1 MFANLD
7 LEELRAIRLIATT
20 HLSCSGLAKEMKVS
34 RATAAKMISELR
46 KKGFYIS
53 TTRDSV
59 GWFYR
64 LRANQDPGLADL
76 VGVGGRGR
84 RDYSISA
91 DEDLL
96 EHLSGQSKKKQIAA
110 R

>member
-1 MFANLD
+1 MFAD
-7 LEELRAIRLIATT
+7 LNQQEFKAIRLIATK

-46 KKGFYIS
+46 KKGLYIS

-59 GWFYR
+59 GWFYQ
-64 LRANQDPGLADL
+64 LRAIQDPELADL
-76 VGVGGRGR
+76 VGAGGRGG
-84 RDYSISA
+84 RDYSTSV

-96 EHLSGQSKKKQIAA
+96 EHLSGHTKKKQII